1 MLAGLLDPSGGR
13 ARVAGCDLTQQS
25 AEANPGK
32 QQQLQRDADGEDEA
46 EVEAA
51 GGALSGLVL
60 RVEGLRIRRTLW
72 IARTRASFD
81 NPAAEAFILPVGERL
96 YQVQALT
103 PIDELNEMFDA
114 TLSDEDYGTVGGL
127 LLEKFGRVPEFGDT
141 VTLAERFEFR
151 VIKANNRRIITLE
164 MNVLD

>member
-1 MLAGLLDPSGGR
+1 M
-13 ARVAGCDLTQQS
+13 
-25 AEANPGK
+25 
-32 QQQLQRDADGEDEA
+32 
-46 EVEAA
+46 
-51 GGALSGLVL
+51 
-60 RVEGLRIRRTLW
+60 
-72 IARTRASFD
+72 
-81 NPAAEAFILPVGERL
+81 LPVGERL